1 MRVVWITHNYPRHAG
16 DVAGAFLHP
25 LAVSLRERGVD
36 VRVVA
41 PSDAGQG
48 GADALDGVPVRRVRY
63 GTAADERLAYTGAMT
78 DALRSPRAAF
88 AFNRLRA
95 ALRAGAEQEL
105 EGAGADAVVHAHW
118 WVPAGLAAPVGVP
131 MVLTCHG
138 TDVRLLEQVP
148 FARLLARPTF
158 RRARV
163 VTTVSQALATIVRR
177 QTGVMVAEDE
187 VQPMPVAVGDRLWSD
202 GSGDVVVIGRLTKQ
216 KRVHLAIQAAATAR
230 RTGATWRLT
239 IVGDGPERLAL
250 ERRASR
256 LGVTDAV
263 RFVGA
268 LAPDDIPV
276 VLATAVCCVM
286 PAKGEGFGLA
296 AAEALMQGVP
306 VIACLDGGGLCDLVP
321 PTGAGRLVRPTADA
335 ISSAMASILG
345 DPGARAAARAEGIQW
360 RERLAP
366 AFVAQRCLT
375 WYQRALNA

>member
-1 MRVVWITHNYPRHAG
+1 MRVVWITHNYPRYAG

-48 GADALDGVPVRRVRY
+48 GDDALDGVPVRRVRY
-63 GTAADERLAYTGAMT
+63 GTATDERLAYTGAMT

-105 EGAGADAVVHAHW
+105 EGAGAGALVHAHW

-148 FARLLARPTF
+148 FLRLLARPTF

-177 QTGVMVAEDE
+177 QTGVVVADDE
-187 VQPMPVAVGDRLWSD
+187 VQPMPVAAGDRPWSD

-216 KRVHLAIQAAATAR
+216 KRVHLAIEAVAAAR
-230 RTGATWRLT
+230 RSGTTWRLT
-239 IVGDGPERLAL
+239 IVGDGPERLTL
-250 ERRASR
+250 ERRAAQ
-256 LGVTDAV
+256 LGITDAV
-263 RFVGA
+263 HFVGA
-268 LAPDDIPV
+268 LAPNDIPV
-276 VLATAVCCVM
+276 VFATAACCLM

-321 PTGAGRLVRPTADA
+321 PTGAGR
-335 ISSAMASILG
+335 
-345 DPGARAAARAEGIQW
+345 PGAADRRCDVVCGRKHTERPRRARGGAGRGNPMA
-360 RERLAP
+360 
-366 AFVAQRCLT
+366 
-375 WYQRALNA
+375 